1 MLGVF
6 NSAAIHVLR
15 SEESQEG
22 TNNQFPTQRGLR
34 REDWTIAVVRGADER
49 SPRWR
54 HMCVLAG
61 LLIGFEGRG
70 KPSVETPLRRK
81 LANATIRAVNLA
93 LQEGEASE
101 EQAGNSIGVM
111 LSHVFDLLS
120 DSEKADLNVNLL
132 LPTLIHAPFFSKEG
146 LQYGYFLSRI
156 DSDIVQRGGTKFD
169 WSPKSSTYVHCQR
182 MTSGP
187 LIASL
192 GSLSRL
198 MAFCVESVTNAGLL
212 STMITDLSAFTRSLC
227 VQWRQNKLSEIDITE
242 ESIYLSEDSL
252 RSTIP
257 LLWRVLKST
266 MFAIVIVL
274 RSLLGRVLSDNR
286 MAADSGQSRPLMRL
300 LFTVDELQLRSWQ
313 FKPSRY
319 YGICTLSLRDL
330 EQTRSRNT
338 LLRLLLLLTFCLN
351 FQCKRKPSFGKFGRH
366 QQAVYHITL

>member
-1 MLGVF
+1 
-6 NSAAIHVLR
+6 
-15 SEESQEG
+15 
-22 TNNQFPTQRGLR
+22 
-34 REDWTIAVVRGADER
+34 
-49 SPRWR
+49 
-54 HMCVLAG
+54 MCVLAG

-70 KPSVETPLRRK
+70 NPSVAISLRRN
-81 LANATIRAVNLA
+81 LANATVRAVNLA

-120 DSEKADLNVNLL
+120 DSEKAKLNANSL
-132 LPTLIHAPFFSKEG
+132 LPTLIHATFSSKEG

-169 WSPKSSTYVHCQR
+169 WSPKSSTYVQCQR

-198 MAFCVESVTNAGLL
+198 MAFCVESLTNAGLL

-286 MAADSGQSRPLMRL
+286 MAAESGQSPALMRL

-313 FKPSRY
+313 FKPLRY
-319 YGICTLSLRDL
+319 YGIYTSSLRDL
-330 EQTRSRNT
+330 EQMHSRNT
-338 LLRLLLLLTFCLN
+338 LSRLLLLLTFCLN
-351 FQCKRKPSFGKFGRH
+351 FQCKPKPSFGKSGHR
-366 QQAVYHITL
+366 QQAVYHSTL

>member
-1 MLGVF
+1 
-6 NSAAIHVLR
+6 
-15 SEESQEG
+15 
-22 TNNQFPTQRGLR
+22 
-34 REDWTIAVVRGADER
+34 
-49 SPRWR
+49 
-54 HMCVLAG
+54 MCVLAG

-70 KPSVETPLRRK
+70 NPSVATSLRRK
-81 LANATIRAVNLA
+81 LANATVRAVNLA
-93 LQEGEASE
+93 LQEGETSE
-101 EQAGNSIGVM
+101 EQAGNSISVM
-111 LSHVFDLLS
+111 LSHVFDLLN
-120 DSEKADLNVNLL
+120 DSERADLNANSL
-132 LPTLIHAPFFSKEG
+132 LPTLIHATFSSKEG

-156 DSDIVQRGGTKFD
+156 DFDIVQRGGTKFD
-169 WSPKSSTYVHCQR
+169 WSSRSPTYVQCQR

-198 MAFCVESVTNAGLL
+198 MAFCVENVTNAGLL

-274 RSLLGRVLSDNR
+274 RSLLGRVLSDDR
-286 MAADSGQSRPLMRL
+286 MAAESGQSPASMKI

-313 FKPSRY
+313 FNPLRY
-319 YGICTLSLRDL
+319 YGIYTSSLRDL
-330 EQTRSRNT
+330 EQMHSRNT
-338 LLRLLLLLTFCLN
+338 LSRLLLLLTCSHN
-351 FQCKRKPSFGKFGRH
+351 FQCKPKPSFGKFGHR
-366 QQAVYHITL
+366 QQAVYHSTL

>member
-1 MLGVF
+1 
-6 NSAAIHVLR
+6 
-15 SEESQEG
+15 
-22 TNNQFPTQRGLR
+22 
-34 REDWTIAVVRGADER
+34 
-49 SPRWR
+49 
-54 HMCVLAG
+54 MCVLAG

-70 KPSVETPLRRK
+70 KPSVATSLRRK
-81 LANATIRAVNLA
+81 LANATVRAANLA

-101 EQAGNSIGVM
+101 EQAGNSISVM
-111 LSHVFDLLS
+111 LSHIFDLLS
-120 DSEKADLNVNLL
+120 DSEKADLDSNLL

-146 LQYGYFLSRI
+146 LQYGYFLSRL

-169 WSPKSSTYVHCQR
+169 WSPKSSTYVQCQR

-198 MAFCVESVTNAGLL
+198 MGFCIESVTNAGLL

-227 VQWRQNKLSEIDITE
+227 VQWGQNKLSEIDITE
-242 ESIYLSEDSL
+242 ESIYLSEESL

-286 MAADSGQSRPLMRL
+286 MATASG
-300 LFTVDELQLRSWQ
+300 
-313 FKPSRY
+313 
-319 YGICTLSLRDL
+319 
-330 EQTRSRNT
+330 
-338 LLRLLLLLTFCLN
+338 
-351 FQCKRKPSFGKFGRH
+351 
-366 QQAVYHITL
+366 